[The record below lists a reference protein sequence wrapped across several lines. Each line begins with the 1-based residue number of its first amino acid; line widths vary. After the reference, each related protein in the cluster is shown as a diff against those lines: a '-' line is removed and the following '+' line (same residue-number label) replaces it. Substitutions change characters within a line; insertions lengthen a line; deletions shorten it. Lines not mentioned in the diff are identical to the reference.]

1 MLAVMLQHFWL
12 PSLLG
17 ACSIAPDRERGK
29 NFKQACF
36 QSSHIRL
43 NKSCFEVYLI
53 VIISGGTRNAN
64 KCSGKAD
71 EWVMTKKVYWLDGAF
86 CKYQVFVLLG
96 HCFDIPMQSESL
108 VNSQAEFSKYL
119 LKNKVGCIEVSYRPI
134 SHLSAVSFSL
144 SLSTL
149 LLAASGGLCI
159 LHIFC
164 REIAKNNSI
173 IASLECAIPPSA
185 FALCVH

>member
-17 ACSIAPDRERGK
+17 ACSIPPDRERGK

-71 EWVMTKKVYWLDGAF
+71 E
-86 CKYQVFVLLG
+86 
-96 HCFDIPMQSESL
+96 
-108 VNSQAEFSKYL
+108 
-119 LKNKVGCIEVSYRPI
+119 
-134 SHLSAVSFSL
+134 
-144 SLSTL
+144 
-149 LLAASGGLCI
+149 
-159 LHIFC
+159 
-164 REIAKNNSI
+164 
-173 IASLECAIPPSA
+173 
-185 FALCVH
+185 